1 MKKSRPPALQLAP
14 ATPSDRRKRPA
25 PVKLL
30 AIEHPKSL
38 ASIVEE
44 RLRDAIVNAE
54 LCFGQALPEGKLA
67 LGVSRTP
74 MREALTRLELQGLV
88 TIVPKRG
95 TFVFK
100 PSVSDVKQLA
110 AFRLM
115 LETTALEQSL
125 VNDKKGAIRGL
136 TEAVQSMRAALRR
149 RDTLAYAVADS
160 RFHEAFFE
168 HCGNSYLVSA
178 FKNVSGRV
186 AALRAH
192 LTVPR
197 PHEQARSFAEHEAI
211 LAAFADGARKDIRQ
225 TLTEHILRAKD
236 VYARALLEDAMPPA
250 SPTS

>member
-1 MKKSRPPALQLAP
+1 MLHPASADTTGSRERTLKPM
-14 ATPSDRRKRPA
+14 T
-25 PVKLL
+25 
-30 AIEHPKSL
+30 IEHPRSL

-54 LCFGQALPEGKLA
+54 LQFGQALPEGALA

-88 TIVPKRG
+88 IIIPKRG

-100 PSVSDVKQLA
+100 PTVSDVQQLA
-110 AFRLM
+110 LFRLM

-125 VNDKKGAIRGL
+125 ANDREG
-136 TEAVQSMRAALRR
+136 ALRALR
-149 RDTLAYAVADS
+149 ECVQAMRTALKRKDTHAYATADS
-160 RFHEAFFE
+160 RFHEAFFT

-178 FKNVSGRV
+178 FRNVSGRI

-197 PHEQARSFAEHEAI
+197 PEEQVRSFPEHEAI
-211 LAAFADGARKDIRQ
+211 LEAFAERRKKDMRQ
-225 TLTEHILRAKD
+225 TLAEHIMRAKD
-236 VYARALLEDAMPPA
+236 VYARALLEDATPPA
-250 SPTS
+250 TPTS

>member
-1 MKKSRPPALQLAP
+1 MKKTSPPALQLAS
-14 ATPSDRRKRPA
+14 ADSAAGKKRRT
-25 PVKLL
+25 LL
-30 AIEHPKSL
+30 RLPIEHPKSL

-54 LCFGQALPEGKLA
+54 LTFGQALPESAHA

-74 MREALTRLELQGLV
+74 MREALTRLEVQGLV
-88 TIVPKRG
+88 IVVPKRG

-100 PSVSDVKQLA
+100 PTVSDVKQLA
-110 AFRLM
+110 TFRLM

-125 VNDKKGAIRGL
+125 QNDKEG
-136 TEAVQSMRAALRR
+136 ALRALR
-149 RDTLAYAVADS
+149 EGIQAMKTALKRKDTLAYATADS
-160 RFHEAFFE
+160 RFHEAFFA

-178 FKNVSGRV
+178 FRNVSGRV

-197 PHEQARSFAEHEAI
+197 AHEQVRSFAEHEAI
-211 LAAFADGARKDIRQ
+211 VAAFAAGARKEIRQ

-236 VYARALLEDAMPPA
+236 VYAQAILEDAMPPA